1 MPKQQN
7 WQWIF
12 LFERNKT
19 GNVAGAGDNCKEQC
33 WLKHERKQQ
42 QQRCEL
48 QEEASKNDTV
58 QMLFIFCNEHYY
70 QVKPCSLCAMNVTF

>member
-33 WLKHERKQQ
+33 WLKHERNQ

-48 QEEASKNDTV
+48 QQEASKNDAV

-70 QVKPCSLCAMNVTF
+70 EVKPCSLCAMNVTF